1 MFPRRCWCRCHPA
14 TRCHLQA
21 SRRRRHRRRQP
32 MCILRVSTRQTTRD
46 TSLATILRMAIT
58 RLRTTC
64 QRRRSLLPPLLTR
77 RPQSLHP
84 RQRPLLPRPP
94 SPSPP
99 QPCLPPTRS
108 LPRGVHPRPLQP
120 KGVPKARRGDAHH
133 RRARLRRASAQSSST
148 TATRTSS
155 LPSEATVTE
164 TTWRPITPR
173 LALQCLSRR
182 GSQPR
187 LTWARCKLT
196 SWRRTSGARRGRRAS
211 NPCITRSK
219 SAGCTLRC
227 RRRRSGPDSS
237 RPSGRYR
244 VHLTLR
250 VWVGGRLGR
259 WRSASGRPGGSRY
272 SRGSRRVPAPLP
284 APLAACAIIDRTSP
298 PVYLT
303 CILRASGRA
312 RACAVRPRF
321 PGGPGG
327 GIND

>member
-21 SRRRRHRRRQP
+21 SRRRRHRRHRRRQP

-77 RPQSLHP
+77 RPQSRHP

-244 VHLTLR
+244 DSLR
-250 VWVGGRLGR
+250 DSLRDRHTAEVVPTRLGR
-259 WRSASGRPGGSRY
+259 
-272 SRGSRRVPAPLP
+272 
-284 APLAACAIIDRTSP
+284 
-298 PVYLT
+298 
-303 CILRASGRA
+303 RAGTG
-312 RACAVRPRF
+312 CT
-321 PGGPGG
+321 
-327 GIND
+327 

>member
-1 MFPRRCWCRCHPA
+1 M
-14 TRCHLQA
+14 
-21 SRRRRHRRRQP
+21 
-32 MCILRVSTRQTTRD
+32 
-46 TSLATILRMAIT
+46 
-58 RLRTTC
+58 
-64 QRRRSLLPPLLTR
+64 TR

-84 RQRPLLPRPP
+84 RPLLPRPP

-108 LPRGVHPRPLQP
+108 LPRGVHPRPPQP

-155 LPSEATVTE
+155 LPSEATVTA

-227 RRRRSGPDSS
+227 RRRRRVPDSS
-237 RPSGRYR
+237 AVGR
-244 VHLTLR
+244 VPGALDPQS
-250 VWVGGRLGR
+250 VGG
-259 WRSASGRPGGSRY
+259 WTSRPLAVGLEPTGGLALFAGVTARA
-272 SRGSRRVPAPLP
+272 GPLPPPLP
-284 APLAACAIIDRTSP
+284 ALYDRTSP
-298 PVYLT
+298 PVYT
-303 CILRASGRA
+303 CILPSARRGRA
-312 RACAVRPRF
+312 RAVRPSAH
-321 PGGPGG
+321 PGAPAGDQPTTTPRQPRGT
-327 GIND
+327 